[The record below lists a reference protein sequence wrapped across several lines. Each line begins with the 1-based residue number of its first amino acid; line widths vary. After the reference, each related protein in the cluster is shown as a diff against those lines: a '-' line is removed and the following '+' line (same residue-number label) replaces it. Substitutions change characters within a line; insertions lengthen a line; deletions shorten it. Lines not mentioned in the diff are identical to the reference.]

1 MKLTVITIYCTE
13 SKRSLKLSSDE
24 LKRSVRN
31 SNFEK
36 NEIAKHCE
44 EGDLN
49 KCSWD
54 QDKFFDRESRLIPH

>member
-24 LKRSVRN
+24 PKRSVRN

-49 KCSWD
+49 SVAGIKIN
-54 QDKFFDRESRLIPH
+54 FLIEKAG